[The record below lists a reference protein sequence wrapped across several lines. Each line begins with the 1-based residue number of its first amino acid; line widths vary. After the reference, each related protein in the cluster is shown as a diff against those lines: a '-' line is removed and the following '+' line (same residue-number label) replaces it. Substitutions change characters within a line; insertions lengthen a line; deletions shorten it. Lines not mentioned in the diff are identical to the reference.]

1 MELGATRIQ
10 QVTTVT
16 ERANSI
22 LIAHDN
28 TTTALDRVLLEKMI
42 EISTQLVEVDR
53 IKEFL

>member
-53 IKEFL
+53 IREL